1 MDRTRRSPAA
11 ASAYVWAG
19 EGVIVFSRLVACA
32 FLLAACAPARAET
45 QPTPFGFADRWAVQP
60 AAASTAQGGPQVT
73 IEQALYLIRSSL
85 LTLNDANRSGNYSVL
100 RDLAAPEFQARN
112 SAADLALAFSDLRA
126 RKFDLFGAALLA
138 PRLSVPPNVNAGGML
153 RLSGTIPTRPLQIDF
168 DLLFQ
173 NVGGSWRLH
182 GLSVATPAAAV
193 QAAPPQAEASKH

>member
-1 MDRTRRSPAA
+1 MVVSPRLAA
-11 ASAYVWAG
+11 CL
-19 EGVIVFSRLVACA
+19 ILMVACA
-32 FLLAACAPARAET
+32 PLRAET
-45 QPTPFGFADRWAVQP
+45 QSSSGFADRWAVQP
-60 AAASTAQGGPQVT
+60 AAGSTGQGGPQVT

-85 LTLNDANRSGNYSVL
+85 MSLNDANRSGNYSVL

-126 RKFDLFGAALLA
+126 RRFDLFGAALLA
-138 PRLSVPPNVNAGGML
+138 PRLSMPPNVNARGML

-168 DLLFQ
+168 DLVFQ

-182 GLSVATPAAAV
+182 GLSVATPAAAA